1 MKEQDSNAALPE
13 ENAKIPEEKAKKS
26 KLLKKAKKHIFQFF
40 KERLDSMY
48 VYHDY
53 THTFETVEA
62 VGELG
67 LGNGLKRKELEM
79 VQLAAWFHDTGY
91 VDTVEGHEEASLK
104 YVRAFLEEQEYP
116 AEKINI
122 IEGCILSTKM
132 PQSPKNIYEEILCDA
147 DLYHLGSKNFFE
159 KSSLLRLEWANR
171 NALKG
176 DEVGNLEAEIAFLS
190 THHYHTPFGQ
200 LNLNK
205 RKFKNV
211 SVLKQNLQIAKDD
224 KNKRAIK
231 QAEVERKIA
240 RDDYELERKKN
251 KDEMPERGIET
262 MFRISLRN
270 HISLS
275 AIADSKANT
284 MLSVN
289 AMILSISFSFLVPQF
304 GENPALFIPTIMLLL
319 VCMLAI
325 IAATLS
331 TIPKVTMGTFTK
343 EDIHQKKVNLLFFG
357 NFFNVDLG
365 DYEWGM
371 KEMMKDRDYLYGS
384 LIRDLYFLGKVLAK
398 KYRYLR
404 YCYNIFMYGLL
415 ITMVAFVV
423 VFGMALK

>member
-1 MKEQDSNAALPE
+1 MKEQDSNAPLPKE
-13 ENAKIPEEKAKKS
+13 KS
-26 KLLKKAKKHIFQFF
+26 KLLKKAKKYIFQFF
-40 KERLDSMY
+40 KERLDSIY

-67 LGNGLKRKELEM
+67 LGNGLKKKELEM

-104 YVRAFLEEQEYP
+104 YVRAFLEEHEYP
-116 AEKINI
+116 AEKIEI

-159 KSSLLRLEWANR
+159 KSNLLRLEWANR
-171 NALKG
+171 KALNRN
-176 DEVGNLEAEIAFLS
+176 EVVNLKDEIAFLS
-190 THHYHTPFGQ
+190 THRYHTPFAQ
-200 LNLNK
+200 LNLNQ

-211 SVLKQNLQIAKDD
+211 NSLKANLQSAKDD
-224 KNKRAIK
+224 KKKRTIK
-231 QAEVERKIA
+231 EAEIERKIA
-240 RDDYELERKKN
+240 KDNYDLERKKN
-251 KDEMPERGIET
+251 RDEMPERGIET

-289 AMILSISFSFLVPQF
+289 AMIISITFSFLVPQF
-304 GENPALFIPTIMLLL
+304 GENPALFIPTIMLLT
-319 VCMLAI
+319 VCMFAI

-343 EDIHQKKVNLLFFG
+343 QDIHKKKVNLLFFG

-404 YCYNIFMYGLL
+404 YCYNIFMYGLVITL
-415 ITMVAFVV
+415 IAFIV
-423 VFGMALK
+423 VFGASIK